1 MPSRK
6 DNVDIIR
13 GMVLA
18 AAAARANGKA
28 VNCEVSEDFAMFLR
42 ASFS

>member
-1 MPSRK
+1 VRSRK

-13 GMVLA
+13 GMNWA

-28 VNCEVSEDFAMFLR
+28 VGSEVTEDFAN
-42 ASFS
+42 